1 MTSTSVWEQFMMGRF
16 VTGLGVGAL
25 SANVPIYQS
34 EIAPKQLRGTLV
46 VRSSLFFRFGAKDG
60 R

>member
-46 VRSSLFFRFGAKDG
+46 VRSSPFFALV
-60 R
+60 